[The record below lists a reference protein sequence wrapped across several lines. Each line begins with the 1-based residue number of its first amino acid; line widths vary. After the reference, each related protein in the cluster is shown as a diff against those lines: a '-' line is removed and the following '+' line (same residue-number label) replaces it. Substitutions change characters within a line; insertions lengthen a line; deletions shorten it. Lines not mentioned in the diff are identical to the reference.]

1 MSGCPGHLM
10 TRQAIFG
17 RPGAAVPDSTAEYP
31 MWVLSLPWYAVY
43 AVTVPDCGK
52 EAGAYTRP
60 LFSIT

>member
-1 MSGCPGHLM
+1 M